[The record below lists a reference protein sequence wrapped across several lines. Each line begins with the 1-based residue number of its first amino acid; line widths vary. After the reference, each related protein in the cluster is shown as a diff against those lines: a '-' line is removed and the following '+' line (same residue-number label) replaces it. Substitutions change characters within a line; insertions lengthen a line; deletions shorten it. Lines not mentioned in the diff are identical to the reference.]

1 MHERIFIADFK
12 LFLKYLKKVRPWLPV
27 IILAFF
33 MEISLL
39 SFDVIIPLFSRVL
52 FDYAYPLRSLTL
64 LNFVIGGMVVLYF
77 VRFWIDSLTDYQA
90 AYVNEEF
97 SMELQSEL
105 FQKLQ
110 RVPISYI
117 HQKSGGDWVTR
128 LTNDVNQAES
138 LILGLP
144 QGIILNMIHFFA
156 VVFLAF
162 SMNPTVTWLAL
173 ASIPLYLLETK
184 FFAERMAR
192 VQEDSLELSG
202 SVLNYLQEKIH
213 QIFLVKAFRQEEGE
227 SQRYRKYIKRG
238 FVLGIKGKLL
248 QTIAAFTESIT
259 VQLWTVGI
267 TWYLG
272 YQVIEGNLTVGEVVA
287 LGLLLGQLGSPIGA
301 LGSVISAWK
310 MGMVSLRRIDEIL
323 SAPLENQDQD
333 ILRPPLSIK
342 EGQVD
347 FREVSF
353 EYNPGEPV
361 LRKVNITFK
370 SKSAVAIVGPSG
382 SGKSTLVNLLL
393 HYYSPSH
400 GGIYID
406 GQSIS
411 NVSTLSLR
419 ESVGIV
425 AQNYGVFEGT
435 IWENITYGKPN
446 ATKEE
451 VLAAARDAAVLDFI
465 QDLPEQWETMI
476 GGTDNLS
483 GGQKQRI
490 ALARALV
497 LDPAIII
504 FDEATSALDPV
515 SEFRIQQVIRA
526 LSKKKTVLIIAHRL
540 STIRNV
546 DTIAVFDHGRIVES
560 GSFED
565 LLKKKGTFFRLH
577 AKQFGGFAELKKS
590 FDIEHERTLRYG
602 SVYSLGAFSFNGYD
616 SIKEERGEGYASLIM
631 SEVEL
636 KLNIATRLGDV
647 VASYEDGLLIGLFP
661 EVSKEK
667 IGLLAQRLKG
677 ALKGISVEVDD
688 VRFEVNLKGTLMS
701 FSDINKLPK
710 SSEEMLSALLLA
722 SMENGDQDE
731 FAVIQLEDL
740 QLSTQQVALED
751 V

>member
-1 MHERIFIADFK
+1 MQQSNFSSDFK
-12 LFLKYLKKVRPWLPV
+12 VFFKYLKKVRPWLGV
-27 IILAFF
+27 MTLAFF

-39 SFDVIIPLFSRVL
+39 SFDVVLPLFSRVL

-64 LNFVIGGMVVLYF
+64 LNLVIGGMVVLYF
-77 VRFWIDSLTDYQA
+77 VRFWIDSLTDYQSV
-90 AYVNEEF
+90 YVNEEF

-128 LTNDVNQAES
+128 LTDDVGQAES

-144 QGIILNMIHFFA
+144 QRIILNVIHFVA

-184 FFAERMAR
+184 FFSDRLSK
-192 VQEDSLELSG
+192 VQEDSLVLSG
-202 SVLNYLQEKIH
+202 SVLNYLQEKIQ

-248 QTIAAFTESIT
+248 QTIAAFTDSIT
-259 VQLWTVGI
+259 IQLWTVGI

-272 YQVIEGNLTVGEVVA
+272 YQVIQGSLTVGEVVA
-287 LGLLLGQLGSPIGA
+287 LGLLLGQLGSPIAA
-301 LGSVISAWK
+301 LGSVISQWK

-323 SAPLENQDQD
+323 SAPLESQDQD
-333 ILRPPLSIK
+333 LVRPPLSIK
-342 EGQVD
+342 DGQVD
-347 FREVSF
+347 FREVTF

-361 LRKVNITFK
+361 LRNISITFNP
-370 SKSAVAIVGPSG
+370 KSAVAIVGPSG

-393 HYYSPSH
+393 HYYSPSQ

-411 NVSTLSLR
+411 SVSTLSLR
-419 ESVGIV
+419 ETVGIV
-425 AQNYGVFEGT
+425 AQDYGVFEGT
-435 IWENITYGKPN
+435 IWENITYGKPE

-451 VLAAARDAAVLDFI
+451 VIAAARDAAVLDFVE
-465 QDLPEQWETMI
+465 DLPDQWETVI

-515 SEFRIQQVIRA
+515 SEFRIQQVIRS

-565 LLKKKGTFFRLH
+565 LMKKKGTFFRLH

-602 SVYSLGAFSFNGYD
+602 STYSLAVFSFDGYH
-616 SIKEERGEGYASLIM
+616 SIKEKHGEGYASVLM
-631 SEVEL
+631 SEIEL
-636 KLNIATRLGDV
+636 KVNIATRLGDI
-647 VASYEDGLLIGLFP
+647 VAAYEDGLLIGLFP

-667 IGLLAQRLKG
+667 IGLLAQRLEG
-677 ALKGISVEVDD
+677 VLKGLSVEVDEQ
-688 VRFEVNLKGTLMS
+688 RFDVNLRATLMS
-701 FSDINKLPK
+701 FSDIKKLPQ
-710 SSEEMLSALLLA
+710 SSEEMLTALMGASGESEKGFSVVELESLQVSAKQA
-722 SMENGDQDE
+722 E
-731 FAVIQLEDL
+731 
-740 QLSTQQVALED
+740 LED